1 MDLNLRRRAAPE
13 PPAEIPMHPEIE
25 YGSQARR
32 LACGPEYDLLYKVP
46 MSWMRQHGKSLRN
59 TLGVCALAGLGL
71 ALMPLQSRAQQQ
83 PQPQQQAVLR
93 FVRNPD
99 PAPDLKAKDLDGKE
113 LSLEAYKGKVVL
125 LNFWATWCGPCR
137 AEIPSLIRI
146 QEAYKDRLQIIGMDV
161 DDDNEDKLRAF
172 VKNQGINYPVV
183 MTSDPV
189 RLAYGGIAALPT
201 MFVINPEGKVVQK
214 HVGLFNPALYEIE
227 ARALLDMPVPARVET
242 FEDTGEVFLKHA
254 DRATML
260 PGVDTSK
267 LTPEQRMAA
276 LHKLNAETCDCGCK
290 YTLAQCRIY
299 DPACNTSKERA
310 AAIVKEAAKLPAKDV
325 PENTPAP
332 ASSAPTG
339 AADPPK
345 PPNRK

>member
-1 MDLNLRRRAAPE
+1 
-13 PPAEIPMHPEIE
+13 
-25 YGSQARR
+25 
-32 LACGPEYDLLYKVP
+32 
-46 MSWMRQHGKSLRN
+46 MSRMRQQGKSRRIA
-59 TLGVCALAGLGL
+59 LGVCALAGLGL
-71 ALMPLQSRAQQQ
+71 ALMPLESRAQL
-83 PQPQQQAVLR
+83 QPQQQQQQQQLVIR

-99 PAPDLKAKDLDGKE
+99 LAPDLKTKDLSGKE
-113 LSLEAYKGKVVL
+113 LSLEVYKGKVVL

-161 DDDNEDKLRAF
+161 DDDDEEQLRAF
-172 VKNQGINYPVV
+172 VKAQGINYPVGI
-183 MTSDPV
+183 TSVPV

-201 MFVINPEGKVVQK
+201 VFVINQDSKVVQK

-260 PGVDTSK
+260 PGVDMSK
-267 LTPEQRMAA
+267 LTPEQRMAT
-276 LHKLNAETCDCGCK
+276 LHKLNAEACDCGCK

-299 DPACNTSKERA
+299 DPACNISKERA
-310 AAIVKEAAKLPAKDV
+310 AAIVKEAAKLPPKDA
-325 PENTPAP
+325 PGNTAAP
-332 ASSAPTG
+332 ASSAPSG
-339 AADPPK
+339 PADPPK
-345 PPNRK
+345 PRSRK

>member
-1 MDLNLRRRAAPE
+1 MSQYGKNRRIALRV
-13 PPAEIPMHPEIE
+13 
-25 YGSQARR
+25 G
-32 LACGPEYDLLYKVP
+32 
-46 MSWMRQHGKSLRN
+46 
-59 TLGVCALAGLGL
+59 ALAGLCL
-71 ALMPLQSRAQQQ
+71 AVMPLESEAQLQQ
-83 PQPQQQAVLR
+83 EQQQQAVIR

-99 PAPDLKAKDLDGKE
+99 PAPELKAKDLDGKE
-113 LSLEAYKGKVVL
+113 LSLDAYKGKVVL

-137 AEIPSLIRI
+137 AEIPSLIRM
-146 QEAYKDRLQIIGMDV
+146 QEAYKERLQVIGMDV
-161 DDDNEDKLRAF
+161 DDENEEQLRAF
-172 VKNQGINYPVV
+172 VKNQGINYPVA
-183 MTSDPV
+183 MTSDTV

-201 MFVINPEGKVVQK
+201 VFVINRDSKVVQK

-267 LTPEQRMAA
+267 LTPEERMAA

-299 DPACNTSKERA
+299 DPVCKISKERA
-310 AAIVKEAAKLPAKDV
+310 AAIVKEAGKLPAKDV
-325 PENTPAP
+325 RENTATP
-332 ASSAPTG
+332 ASSAPS
-339 AADPPK
+339 APADPPK
-345 PPNRK
+345 PR

>member
-1 MDLNLRRRAAPE
+1 MLL
-13 PPAEIPMHPEIE
+13 AEISITLKAK
-25 YGSQARR
+25 G
-32 LACGPEYDLLYKVP
+32 L
-46 MSWMRQHGKSLRN
+46 MSRMRQHGKSLRISQ
-59 TLGVCALAGLGL
+59 GVCALAGVVL
-71 ALMPLQSRAQQQ
+71 ALVPLESHAQLQQKQQLQQQQQQ
-83 PQPQQQAVLR
+83 PVIR
-93 FVRNPD
+93 FVRDPD
-99 PAPDLKAKDLDGKE
+99 PAPDLKAKDVNGKE

-146 QEAYKDRLQIIGMDV
+146 QEAYKDHLQIIGMDV
-161 DDDNEDKLRAF
+161 DDDDEEQLRAF
-172 VKNQGINYPVV
+172 VKDQGINYPVAV
-183 MTSDPV
+183 TSTPV

-201 MFVINPEGKVVQK
+201 LFVINQDSKVVQK

-299 DPACNTSKERA
+299 DPPCNISKDRA
-310 AAIVKEAAKLPAKDV
+310 AAIVKEAAKLPAMDA
-325 PENTPAP
+325 PENTTAP
-332 ASSAPTG
+332 ASSAPSG
-339 AADPPK
+339 PADPPK
-345 PPNRK
+345 PRSRN

>member
-1 MDLNLRRRAAPE
+1 
-13 PPAEIPMHPEIE
+13 
-25 YGSQARR
+25 
-32 LACGPEYDLLYKVP
+32 
-46 MSWMRQHGKSLRN
+46 MSRIRQHRKSLRIG
-59 TLGVCALAGLGL
+59 LEVCALAGLGL
-71 ALMPLQSRAQQQ
+71 SLMPLESHAQLQQQQQEPAQQL
-83 PQPQQQAVLR
+83 VIR

-99 PAPDLKAKDLDGKE
+99 PAPDLKARDLDGKE

-137 AEIPSLIRI
+137 AEIRSLIRI
-146 QEAYKDRLQIIGMDV
+146 QEAYKDRLQIVGMDV
-161 DDDNEDKLRAF
+161 DDDDEERLRAF
-172 VKNQGINYPVV
+172 VKDQGINYRVA
-183 MTSDPV
+183 MTSGAV

-201 MFVINPEGKVVQK
+201 MFVINQDGKVVQK

-227 ARALLDMPVPARVET
+227 ARSLLDMPVPARVET

-276 LHKLNAETCDCGCK
+276 LHKLNAETCNCGCK

-299 DPACNTSKERA
+299 DPGCNTSKDRA
-310 AAIVKEAAKLPAKDV
+310 AAIVQEAAKLPAKDA
-325 PENTPAP
+325 PENAPAP
-332 ASSAPTG
+332 AGSAPSEP
-339 AADPPK
+339 ADPPK
-345 PPNRK
+345 SHSRK

>member
-1 MDLNLRRRAAPE
+1 MSWIRQRGKNLR
-13 PPAEIPMHPEIE
+13 I
-25 YGSQARR
+25 
-32 LACGPEYDLLYKVP
+32 
-46 MSWMRQHGKSLRN
+46 
-59 TLGVCALAGLGL
+59 TLCACALAALGL
-71 ALMPLQSRAQQQ
+71 ALMPLESRAQL
-83 PQPQQQAVLR
+83 PLPQQEQQQLVLR

-99 PAPDLKAKDLDGKE
+99 PAPDLNAKDLSGKE
-113 LSLEAYKGKVVL
+113 LRLEEYKGKVVL

-137 AEIPSLIRI
+137 AEIRSLIRI

-161 DDDNEDKLRAF
+161 DDDDAEQLRAF
-172 VKNQGINYPVV
+172 VKDQGINYPVAT
-183 MTSDPV
+183 TSVPV
-189 RLAYGGIAALPT
+189 RLAYGGIGALPT
-201 MFVINPEGKVVQK
+201 MFVINRDGKVVQK

-227 ARALLDMPVPARVET
+227 ARALLDLPVPAKVET

-299 DPACNTSKERA
+299 DPGCNTSKERA
-310 AAIVKEAAKLPAKDV
+310 AAIVQEAAKLPAKDA
-325 PENTPAP
+325 PENTTPP
-332 ASSAPTG
+332 TTSAPPET
-339 AADPPK
+339 ADPQK
-345 PPNRK
+345 PRSKN

>member
-1 MDLNLRRRAAPE
+1 
-13 PPAEIPMHPEIE
+13 
-25 YGSQARR
+25 
-32 LACGPEYDLLYKVP
+32 
-46 MSWMRQHGKSLRN
+46 MSRTSQHGKNPQIALA
-59 TLGVCALAGLGL
+59 TCALAGLGL
-71 ALMPLQSRAQQQ
+71 ALMPLESRAQLQQ
-83 PQPQQQAVLR
+83 PQPQQQQQLVIR
-93 FVRNPD
+93 FVRDPD
-99 PAPDLKAKDLDGKE
+99 PAPDLKAKDVNGKE

-161 DDDNEDKLRAF
+161 DDDDPDQLRAF
-172 VKNQGINYPVV
+172 VKDQGINYPVAT
-183 MTSDPV
+183 TSVPV

-201 MFVINPEGKVVQK
+201 LFVINQDSKVVQK

-242 FEDTGEVFLKHA
+242 FQDTGEVFLKHA

-267 LTPEQRMAA
+267 LTPEQRMAV
-276 LHKLNAETCDCGCK
+276 LHKLNAEACDCGCK

-299 DPACNTSKERA
+299 DPACNTSKDRA
-310 AAIVKEAAKLPAKDV
+310 TAIVKEAAKLPAKDA
-325 PENTPAP
+325 PENTATP
-332 ASSAPTG
+332 ASSAPSE
-339 AADPPK
+339 ASDPPK
-345 PPNRK
+345 PRNRK